1 MRFDKK
7 KILGISALL
16 VALIT
21 PLVMADVIYFY
32 TGTINVAT
40 TTPPISLAVGPNGN
54 ENGYISTSITGY
66 DYGFTATVYITN
78 STYDYYYQFL
88 EITAKSNVNI
98 YFNASTSSS
107 TSTYIDNAW
116 IVVQSSSGTIVSV
129 VPIISAGKA
138 VAPSSTIPLSSGS
151 SYYLSLIIQPVQ
163 NSLPATPSTTPITTF
178 YVSIGANVVSNTAV
192 PIPPVVTL

>member
-66 DYGFTATVYITN
+66 DYDFTATVYITN

-88 EITAKSNVNI
+88 EITAKSNVYI
-98 YFNASTSSS
+98 YFNTSTSSN

-116 IVVQSSSGTIVSV
+116 IVVQNSKGTIVSV

-138 VAPSSTIPLSSGS
+138 VAPSSSISLSSGT
-151 SYYLSLIIQPVQ
+151 YYLSLIIQPVQ
-163 NSLPATPSTTPITTF
+163 NSLPETPSKTPITTF
-178 YVSIGANVVSNTAV
+178 YVSIGANVVSSTAV
-192 PIPPVVTL
+192 PLPPL